1 MSFKLTKRGFKKMM
15 RIDRK
20 VTNIPLAL
28 AKGTM
33 AERFEKAT
41 NSNINFIKKLGY
53 DFEYE
58 GGKITLGTI
67 KRTLKSSKEMKNIVT
82 KVVPVERD
90 SEAFLG
96 HSHTANG
103 TNRGYIM
110 GLPLQLS
117 KNTINQEK
125 TPLIA
130 KQAQKLFI
138 DAYNPKF
145 IQRQANMFNKKQ
157 DFAGTKEFFDGNL
170 SGKTTLNPE
179 NLDKFLGKKSADE
192 RINILQM
199 LRYSTISEKELKKA
213 EPEIDRQIAK
223 RNNLRIQKNYD
234 LSAYSFDE
242 KLEVLNKRLAS
253 ELQAERLKHAQS
265 LNK

>member
-1 MSFKLTKRGFKKMM
+1 
-15 RIDRK
+15 
-20 VTNIPLAL
+20 
-28 AKGTM
+28 
-33 AERFEKAT
+33 
-41 NSNINFIKKLGY
+41 
-53 DFEYE
+53 
-58 GGKITLGTI
+58 
-67 KRTLKSSKEMKNIVT
+67 
-82 KVVPVERD
+82 
-90 SEAFLG
+90 
-96 HSHTANG
+96 
-103 TNRGYIM
+103 M
-110 GLPLQLS
+110 GLPLQLT